1 MDYTKEQYIDAVNRA
16 YEAGDIDS
24 ANELAAKLEE
34 IYPPSSSVTPVPD
47 PAADLEPQS
56 TLLQRSGDVLESRT
70 SSIRETLERP
80 SFGIE
85 DDKLSLSAKLIRVTG
100 DVVGGAGEI
109 AGDAILT
116 GLEAITPDAM
126 VAAVEDAGQWLA
138 NSEAGRIGLRLA
150 SESMEEYEKWKN
162 SSQENEDTAEL
173 LEAYFN
179 IGIIAAPG
187 PKGVITR
194 AGTTLETTGGNLS
207 KGVRAKIKGERR
219 DKITAMLDP
228 ETKIDIKDLDV
239 TDLTQK
245 VTYNPK
251 NPYTIE
257 TIDILTEGKDIDPSK
272 TYTWNA
278 KKVQE
283 AIEREGSFLQSRL
296 AGETVVLDKANVIR
310 QLDTAAQSILDTQRL
325 LKGNPAKTMEKV
337 FSEAVRLIQ
346 EGDGS
351 LVSLL
356 QARKSLDKFIGEQK
370 TILEPSELGAT
381 ELARKAIGKTIN
393 DIVDKNATNVD
404 VKESLRKQS
413 ALFQADEILTKKRNS
428 EGRTILSRF
437 HENIGQFVP
446 KTALAQAATAGAAG
460 YAVYQFW
467 PLLTTAAV
475 VGTVFGAGKIAMSK
489 PARALVYNMIKDSG
503 AAIKEAG
510 KKGMDDVAEQIKAD
524 RLVLLHILNES
535 PVEEEEEE

>member
-1 MDYTKEQYIDAVNRA
+1 MNYTKEQFIDAINKA
-16 YEAGDIDS
+16 NTAGDIS
-24 ANELAAKLEE
+24 AANELADELERL
-34 IYPPSSSVTPVPD
+34 YPPSSSVTPVPD

-85 DDKLSLSAKLIRVTG
+85 DNQLSLSAKLVRVTG

-126 VAAVEDAGQWLA
+126 VAAVEDAGQWLV
-138 NSEAGRIGLRLA
+138 NSKAGQVGLKLA

-187 PKGVITR
+187 PKGVITK

-207 KGVRAKIKGERR
+207 KGVRAKIKGTRK

-228 ETKIDIKDLDV
+228 ETKVDINDLDV

-245 VTYNPK
+245 AVYNPK
-251 NPYTIE
+251 HPFIRE
-257 TIDILTEGKDIDPSK
+257 TIDILTEDKVVDPSK

-283 AIEREGSFLQSRL
+283 AIEREGSFLQAKL
-296 AGETVVLDKANVIR
+296 GEETVILDNASIIK
-310 QLDTAAQSILDTQRL
+310 QLDNAAQNILDEKRL
-325 LKGNPAKTMEKV
+325 LRGNPAKTMETV

-351 LVSLL
+351 LASLL
-356 QARKSLDKFIGEQK
+356 KIRKNLDDFIGEQK
-370 TILEPSELGAT
+370 SVLEPSQLGAT
-381 ELARKAIGKTIN
+381 ELARKGINQTLN
-393 DIVDKNATNVD
+393 DIIHNNATDID
-404 VKESLRKQS
+404 VKQSLRKQTAYYN
-413 ALFQADEILTKKRNS
+413 ALGTLKEKRIS
-428 EGRTILSRF
+428 EGRTVLARF
-437 HENIGQFVP
+437 HEKIGQFVP

-467 PLLTTAAV
+467 PLLASAAV
-475 VGTVFGAGKIAMSK
+475 AGTVFGAGQLAVSR
-489 PARALVYNMIKDSG
+489 PARALVYSMIRDSG

-510 KKGMDDVAEQIKAD
+510 KRGMDDVAEQIKAD
-524 RLVLLHILNES
+524 RLVLLSILNES
-535 PVEEEEEE
+535 PIEEEEKE